1 LELVYAAR
9 EINDQH
15 WQDRAAEMRVLSET
29 MKDHE
34 TKLIMLRLANAGKA
48 DSAQTRL
55 DACV

>member
-1 LELVYAAR
+1 
-9 EINDQH
+9 
-15 WQDRAAEMRVLSET
+15 MRVLSET